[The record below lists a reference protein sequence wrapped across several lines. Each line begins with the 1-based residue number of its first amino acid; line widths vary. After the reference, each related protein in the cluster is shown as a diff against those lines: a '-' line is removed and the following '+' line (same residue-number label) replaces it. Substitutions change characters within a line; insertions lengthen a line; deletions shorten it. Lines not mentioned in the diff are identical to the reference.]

1 MFETAIYTDVL
12 AEESLDGRRGF
23 NFQSASPG
31 FTAIAQQVAVQHM
44 LHQAGAPGA
53 EQATEDE
60 TATSF
65 CYRPVGGQYFFS
77 QWRDLGATA
86 SGRGGNQIT
95 EIAVTDTAEDFE
107 PYTPAQVY
115 SSLTWDVSKRASRSS
130 DPWVPPLDI
139 AADFETDQLL
149 AWVLDDDGRRSFLP
163 RLLTAFEEKIT
174 GRSPGPLILVGQE
187 LPHILRWLST
197 VSLLSN
203 QQAVRS
209 LSFRAFDASPLRGT
223 TDVVGCRP
231 EVAQG
236 LEASH
241 LLCDLDRL
249 TGGSEQTSFAV
260 DRTIAL
266 LGERSTYEALDIVSL
281 ARRWDPAL
289 GSTSAFWASE
299 LVNGTLP
306 ESALVG
312 GESRIVTVVE
322 GLARSGFTDD
332 LETYLD
338 EFGDALG
345 RLPGHAGTDVV
356 RLARGARLLAHGANQ
371 PLAALLLDASLSRV
385 AESPQGIS
393 DWAGELL
400 ATDGSPWPVAELPAT
415 HWGEALGDLVDVAP
429 AADLPSLFAL
439 AEHLPS
445 DALRPGVWQDAEQRL
460 VDSALSRP
468 AELEATRALRVGA
481 RIRDSVRLEVV
492 RPLDIALQDQPGLLD
507 GHPAFEALRR
517 GEWGPLIDASAGDEG
532 TSASALWTW
541 CRIASLVRM
550 PAKQRRDALR
560 HETALRALHW
570 KAVLASTDPR
580 NDQELWEAWLQ
591 RFGAGPEQ
599 GLYVHVMAEVERDLM
614 GPPTRALK
622 RWKRL
627 VRVLEDTMDGS
638 AARRAAELG
647 DRIDSRLDDRVTFG
661 SKVRSWA
668 PGRRA
673 DGDSDGS
680 GGPPGSSTGRH
691 PDRRRR

>member
-1 MFETAIYTDVL
+1 MFETAIFTDVL
-12 AEESLDGRRGF
+12 AEEALDGRRGF
-23 NFQSASPG
+23 NFQSASSG
-31 FTAIAQQVAVQHM
+31 FTAIEQQVAVHHM
-44 LHQAGAPGA
+44 LHQADAPGA
-53 EQATEDE
+53 DRATETE

-77 QWRDLGATA
+77 QGRDLGATA

-115 SSLTWDVSKRASRSS
+115 SSPTWDISKRASRTS

-139 AADFETDQLL
+139 AADFEADQLL
-149 AWVLDDDGRRSFLP
+149 GWVLDDDGRRSFLP

-174 GRSPGPLILVGQE
+174 GRTPGPLILVGQE

-231 EVAQG
+231 DVAQD
-236 LEASH
+236 LEASQ
-241 LLCDLDRL
+241 LLCNLDRL
-249 TGGSEQTSFAV
+249 TGGSEQTSVAV
-260 DRTIAL
+260 RQTLTL
-266 LGERSTYEALDIVSL
+266 LEERSTYEALDIISL

-289 GSTSAFWASE
+289 GPKSAFWASE

-306 ESALVG
+306 EPALDS
-312 GESRIVTVVE
+312 GEGQVVTVIE
-322 GLARSGFTDD
+322 GLARNGFTDD

-345 RLPGHAGTDVV
+345 RLPGRASTDVI

-385 AESPQGIS
+385 TENPQTIS
-393 DWAGELL
+393 EWSGELL
-400 ATDGSPWPVAELPAT
+400 AAAESPWPVAELPAA
-415 HWGEALGDLVDVAP
+415 HWGEALESLVHVAP
-429 AADLPSLFAL
+429 VADLPSLFAL
-439 AEHLPS
+439 AEHLPL
-445 DALRPGVWQDAEQRL
+445 DALNPGVWQDAEQRL

-468 AELEATRALRVGA
+468 AGLEATRALRVGA

-492 RPLDIALQDQPGLLD
+492 RALDLALQNEPGLLD

-517 GEWGPLIDASAGDEG
+517 GEWRPLVDSSAGDDG
-532 TSASALWTW
+532 TSASDLWTW
-541 CRIASLVRM
+541 CRIASLAQM
-550 PAKQRRDALR
+550 TAKQRRDALR
-560 HETALRALHW
+560 NDAGLRAIHW

-580 NDQELWEAWLQ
+580 NDQDLWATWLQ

-599 GLYVHVMAEVERDLM
+599 GLYVHVMAEAERDLM
-614 GPPTRALK
+614 GAPTRDLK
-622 RWKRL
+622 KWKRL
-627 VRVLEDTMDGS
+627 VRVLEVTVSGS
-638 AARRAAELG
+638 AARRASELNE
-647 DRIDSRLDDRVTFG
+647 RIDSRLDDRVTFG
-661 SKVRSWA
+661 SKVRSWV

-680 GGPPGSSTGRH
+680 GEPSGPSTGRH
-691 PDRRRR
+691 PGRRQR